1 MATADYRAQARA
13 VRAEARRKLHEF
25 RRERRAALTGPA
37 AEAAPAAAAPEAD
50 FSDIH
55 TMQVS
60 AEAAAFA
67 GAHEFPA
74 AETAAPEVEPSEG
87 PAPEPIPEPAP
98 EPMPEPAPD
107 PAPAVEAAA
116 SIETLPGVGPGLVWL
131 LRKAGVDTVEAL
143 LASDSQALSDRLGL
157 VGRLVDVDALKSL
170 AAQPR

>member
-25 RRERRAALTGPA
+25 RRERRAALACPA
-37 AEAAPAAAAPEAD
+37 AEAAPALAAPPPAATEDD

-67 GAHEFPA
+67 GAHEAPAVAA
-74 AETAAPEVEPSEG
+74 AEPD
-87 PAPEPIPEPAP
+87 PEPDAKPEPTPEPAP
-98 EPMPEPAPD
+98 AI
-107 PAPAVEAAA
+107 AAAA
-116 SIETLPGVGPGLVWL
+116 SIDTLPGVGPGLVWL

-143 LASDSQALSDRLGL
+143 RESDSQTLSDRLGL
-157 VGRLVDVDALKSL
+157 VGRLVDVDALKAL
-170 AAQPR
+170 ATPAR